1 MVRDWPEKVARL
13 RAGNWLTVPTVQH
26 YFGSWNAA
34 IEAAGLTPR
43 PPWRPRKAGGAT
55 IR

>member
-1 MVRDWPEKVARL
+1 MARGRPEKLARL
-13 RAGNWLTVPTVQH
+13 REGDWPTVPTVQH

-43 PPWRPRKAGGAT
+43 PRWRPRQTGGAT